1 MAPAHPLLLAAADDR
16 CCLVC
21 YTCWIRKFLD
31 KKDRARL
38 NAIAADCPC
47 DFMTGFAKSFQLLA
61 LESSEDKGQ
70 EKQLGGAKLQGAEK

>member
-1 MAPAHPLLLAAADDR
+1 M
-16 CCLVC
+16 
-21 YTCWIRKFLD
+21 D
-31 KKDRARL
+31 KEDRARL

-70 EKQLGGAKLQGAEK
+70 EKQLGGAKLQGAET